1 MRTASPRVIAFGA
14 DASPDFGMRPLKPFG
29 CMRRC
34 GLAVT
39 RQVWRVMERV
49 VPPRRVIWAL
59 VATRSATISSPMAD
73 YSIASP
79 WRNGSRFRPVFLC
92 LG

>member
-1 MRTASPRVIAFGA
+1 MIAFGA
-14 DASPDFGMRPLKPFG
+14 DASPDFGMRPLKTFG
-29 CMRRC
+29 GMRRC

-49 VPPRRVIWAL
+49 VPPQRVIWAL
-59 VATRSATISSPMAD
+59 VATRSATISSPMPD
-73 YSIASP
+73 YSVASP
-79 WRNGSRFRPVFLC
+79 ELNRPRFRPVFLS